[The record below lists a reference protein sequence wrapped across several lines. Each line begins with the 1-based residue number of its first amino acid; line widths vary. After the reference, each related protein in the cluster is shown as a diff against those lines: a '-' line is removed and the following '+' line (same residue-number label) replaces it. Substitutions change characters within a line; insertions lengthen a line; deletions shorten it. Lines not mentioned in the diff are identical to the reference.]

1 MIVAMSS
8 SVTRVVDPLD
18 LQDASRERLLAEI
31 GLLQHRYSLTD
42 PGRLESRIREL
53 EAQLGSSENL
63 RVAEHDAQ
71 VAEHAEHN
79 IRFSKHDAQVA
90 ELQNEID
97 DLKMSLLHAR
107 DYARGCAAELGEA
120 RTFTEH
126 DAQVA
131 KHDAQVTELKN
142 EIDDLKMRLLHVR
155 DYARGCAAELGEART
170 FFEIHIAD
178 ADRKIRQ
185 ARKKNQQIYATR
197 TWKMG
202 RLVMLPIRIV
212 RRIIKVG

>member
-8 SVTRVVDPLD
+8 SIARVVDPLD
-18 LQDASRERLLAEI
+18 LHDASRERLLAEI

-53 EAQLGSSENL
+53 ESQLESQLESAEDL
-63 RVAEHDAQ
+63 RVVQ
-71 VAEHAEHN
+71 
-79 IRFSKHDAQVA
+79 
-90 ELQNEID
+90 
-97 DLKMSLLHAR
+97 
-107 DYARGCAAELGEA
+107 
-120 RTFTEH
+120 H

-131 KHDAQVTELKN
+131 KHDAQVAKHDAQVAKHDAQVIQLKKELDELK
-142 EIDDLKMRLLHVR
+142 MSLLHVR

-178 ADRKIRQ
+178 ADRKVRQ
-185 ARKKNQQIYATR
+185 ARRKNQQIYATR

>member
-18 LQDASRERLLAEI
+18 LHDASRERLLAEI

-42 PGRLESRIREL
+42 PGRLEARIREL
-53 EAQLGSSENL
+53 EAQLGSAEDL
-63 RVAEHDAQ
+63 RVTKDDAQ
-71 VAEHAEHN
+71 VA
-79 IRFSKHDAQVA
+79 KD
-90 ELQNEID
+90 
-97 DLKMSLLHAR
+97 
-107 DYARGCAAELGEA
+107 
-120 RTFTEH
+120 

-142 EIDDLKMRLLHVR
+142 EIDDLKMSLLHTR

-178 ADRKIRQ
+178 RDRKVRQ
-185 ARKKNQQIYATR
+185 ARRKNQQIYATR
-197 TWKMG
+197 TWKIG

-212 RRIIKVG
+212 RRIIKAG

>member
-8 SVTRVVDPLD
+8 SITRVVDPLD

-53 EAQLGSSENL
+53 ESQLESQLESAEDL
-63 RVAEHDAQ
+63 RVAQHDTQVAKDDAQ
-71 VAEHAEHN
+71 VA
-79 IRFSKHDAQVA
+79 KDDAQVA
-90 ELQNEID
+90 KDDAQVANHDKQVTQLKKELD
-97 DLKMSLLHAR
+97 DLKMSLLH
-107 DYARGCAAELGEA
+107 
-120 RTFTEH
+120 T
-126 DAQVA
+126 
-131 KHDAQVTELKN
+131 
-142 EIDDLKMRLLHVR
+142 R

-178 ADRKIRQ
+178 ADRKVRQ

-212 RRIIKVG
+212 RRIFKAG

>member
-1 MIVAMSS
+1 MIVSMSS

-53 EAQLGSSENL
+53 ESQLESSENL
-63 RVAEHDAQ
+63 Q
-71 VAEHAEHN
+71 VAEHNAQETEHAAQV
-79 IRFSKHDAQVA
+79 IRYDAQVTQNDTQVT

-97 DLKMSLLHAR
+97 ELKMS
-107 DYARGCAAELGEA
+107 
-120 RTFTEH
+120 
-126 DAQVA
+126 
-131 KHDAQVTELKN
+131 
-142 EIDDLKMRLLHVR
+142 LLHVR

-178 ADRKIRQ
+178 ADRKVRQ
-185 ARKKNQQIYATR
+185 ARKKNQDIYATR

>member
-1 MIVAMSS
+1 MSS

-53 EAQLGSSENL
+53 ESQLESQLESAEDL
-63 RVAEHDAQ
+63 RVVQ
-71 VAEHAEHN
+71 
-79 IRFSKHDAQVA
+79 
-90 ELQNEID
+90 
-97 DLKMSLLHAR
+97 
-107 DYARGCAAELGEA
+107 
-120 RTFTEH
+120 H

-131 KHDAQVTELKN
+131 KHDAQVAKHDAQVAKHDAQVIQLKKELDELK
-142 EIDDLKMRLLHVR
+142 MSLLHTR

-178 ADRKIRQ
+178 ADRKVRQ
-185 ARKKNQQIYATR
+185 ARRKNQQIYATR
-197 TWKMG
+197 TWKIG

-212 RRIIKVG
+212 RRIIKAG

>member
-8 SVTRVVDPLD
+8 SIARVVDPLD
-18 LQDASRERLLAEI
+18 LHDASRERLLAEI

-53 EAQLGSSENL
+53 ESQLESQLESAEDL
-63 RVAEHDAQ
+63 RVVQHDAQ
-71 VAEHAEHN
+71 VA
-79 IRFSKHDAQVA
+79 KDDAQVA
-90 ELQNEID
+90 
-97 DLKMSLLHAR
+97 K
-107 DYARGCAAELGEA
+107 
-120 RTFTEH
+120 H

-131 KHDAQVTELKN
+131 KHDAQVIQLKKELDELK
-142 EIDDLKMRLLHVR
+142 MSLLHTR

-178 ADRKIRQ
+178 ADRKVRQ
-185 ARKKNQQIYATR
+185 ARRKNQQIYATR